1 MKESSKAAASFDEAL
16 TAHMR
21 GDFDEAIAIFERVVE
36 EHPTSAAAY
45 HQMGRCQMKLGD
57 FDSAIKN
64 LETTV
69 RLGPDRTAARLDLGT
84 LYVAVGDIAKAKAQF
99 LRALSQSESNV
110 KAMAGLGIVFFRQG
124 DFGKAISQFQDA
136 CELNPSNFACHF
148 YLAKVHQAL
157 KNPAGVREEAL
168 KSAAI
173 CQGLIRM
180 RSEQPEGFFFLAE
193 TYVLQEEARA
203 ALQNYLVAKDFSPEH
218 AMHFFAF
225 GLHYTR
231 VDNYLGIARCYEKLD
246 EKEYARYF
254 GQLTLKMDASDEEAK
269 RFASLGS

>member
-1 MKESSKAAASFDEAL
+1 MNEASEGRKYDEGL

-45 HQMGRCQMKLGD
+45 HQMGRCHMKLGD
-57 FDSAIKN
+57 FKIAIKN
-64 LETTV
+64 LETAV
-69 RLGPDRTAARLDLGT
+69 RMGPDRTAARVDLGM
-84 LYVAVGDIAKAKAQF
+84 LYIAVDEISKAKAQF
-99 LRALSQSESNV
+99 MRALSRSESNV
-110 KAMAGLGIVFFRQG
+110 KVLASLGIVHFLEK
-124 DFGKAISQFQDA
+124 DNGKAISHFQDA
-136 CELNPSNFACHF
+136 IELNPSNFACHF

-157 KNPAGVREEAL
+157 KNPAGVQEEAL

-173 CQGLIRM
+173 CQSLIRV
-180 RSEQPEGFFFLAE
+180 RSEQPEGYYFLAE
-193 TYVLQEEARA
+193 TYVLQEETRA
-203 ALQNYLVAKDFSPEH
+203 ALQNYLIAKDFSPES

-231 VDNYLGIARCYEKLD
+231 ADNYLAIARCYEKLE

-254 GQLTLKMDASDEEAK
+254 GQLTLKIDSDDEEAK
-269 RFASLGS
+269 RLASLED